1 MAPRAPG
8 FLPPP
13 DALDELDAATTE
25 LFGLLAAPADP
36 PGDDPTAPSAI
47 VKDET
52 DKALKLERFSGSPS
66 SIRLVEWR
74 RRFKGLAAVRAW
86 PWDTVLV
93 KLKAFLTGP
102 ATRLI
107 DVYQPPDDPRD
118 AADAIRRAFDK
129 AYGFT
134 ASQTLYRLR
143 TVSYSPGWRLQP
155 AALASTSWPVLLSS
169 GFQLLGTS
177 SRPRLAMR
185 SLLLSSGL
193 PCPVLA
199 KAWLIRRTS
208 VPNQACLRPAHSW

>member
-1 MAPRAPG
+1 MSISSSSIHGESAEGADHMAPRAPG

-134 ASQTLYRLR
+134 ASQTLYPAWNFLETKARDAVAATIFWSALPRTSQSLANTEDLR
-143 TVSYSPGWRLQP
+143 TKPSMSTASSQLVS
-155 AALASTSWPVLLSS
+155 LSE
-169 GFQLLGTS
+169 
-177 SRPRLAMR
+177 
-185 SLLLSSGL
+185 
-193 PCPVLA
+193 V
-199 KAWLIRRTS
+199 
-208 VPNQACLRPAHSW
+208 